1 MKGISYIVFNESQIR
16 EIIGDAIA
24 SIGCR
29 IMRSDNFH
37 SYDIN
42 FDDSNGL
49 VIESIIRTV
58 SLEEIG
64 NQEIENL
71 SLMELLLLYKKQK
84 REVVYCNLTEEK
96 IKFLILEELDTW
108 KRTAK
113 LVEMPY
119 IKIKFNGKLNENL
132 TCLIMASKRE
142 IDPIVEQ
149 KILETKHEFA
159 DDINLLEIKKY
170 QC

>member
-1 MKGISYIVFNESQIR
+1 M
-16 EIIGDAIA
+16 
-24 SIGCR
+24 
-29 IMRSDNFH
+29 
-37 SYDIN
+37 
-42 FDDSNGL
+42 
-49 VIESIIRTV
+49 
-58 SLEEIG
+58 
-64 NQEIENL
+64 
-71 SLMELLLLYKKQK
+71 
-84 REVVYCNLTEEK
+84 
-96 IKFLILEELDTW
+96 EELDTW

-149 KILETKHEFA
+149 KILETKHEFV